1 MPFCIA
7 HMQHPYGL
15 PLVAIKLK
23 MCVSQD
29 LAKLGGGG
37 EAHKMSGMEGGVIYS
52 KLCNWGG
59 WVSKLAL
66 MWEGVM

>member
-1 MPFCIA
+1 MSFCIA
-7 HMQHPYGL
+7 HLQHPYGL

-37 EAHKMSGMEGGVIYS
+37 EAHKMSGMEGGVI
-52 KLCNWGG
+52 
-59 WVSKLAL
+59 
-66 MWEGVM
+66 